1 MVSAVQREPE
11 PSYPPR
17 EKRACWGL
25 PKGEAACGGALEV
38 TSGEANGERRSART
52 LAEGEAACGGA
63 LEVTSGEANGER
75 RSARTLAEGEA
86 ACGGALKVTIGRSTN
101 GRSSAFGAL
110 CLGSNPSRPARIVV
124 RGW

>member
-1 MVSAVQREPE
+1 
-11 PSYPPR
+11 
-17 EKRACWGL
+17 
-25 PKGEAACGGALEV
+25 LEV

-75 RSARTLAEGEA
+75 RSARTLAEGEV

-101 GRSSAFGAL
+101 GRSSAFPPQQAQKRRLSGT
-110 CLGSNPSRPARIVV
+110 PAAAVFIRLEC
-124 RGW
+124 GWIGRSTNGRS

>member
-25 PKGEAACGGALEV
+25 PK
-38 TSGEANGERRSART
+38 
-52 LAEGEAACGGA
+52 GEAACGGA

-110 CLGSNPSRPARIVV
+110 CLGSNPSRPARICNCSNEADP
-124 RGW
+124 